1 MGEHRRRQRIDAA
14 SRMLN
19 HLMSLVMWI
28 VITIVGFHL
37 LDIDAAFFLS
47 SAGFL
52 GAAVAIGGQHKV
64 NDYLTGL
71 TVHFEDRYGVGDEI
85 VVGRRLERAGPRRR
99 RPHRAVQHAL
109 SATRRARCTS
119 RTTPC
124 RSSATSRR
132 RRRRRRCGCRST
144 AARVPR
150 RSPTP
155 IRGLAGSSE
164 LTDVIFLGDIAA
176 YEPHTGQ
183 VAVDVRTLRPLDDRE
198 AQLLTERAQR
208 VLVDGPASA
217 LIRRADQTA
226 VARMAAARLRRMTR
240 RSSSESP
247 PQMPESWLVA
257 SAKSKQ
263 APDDRALTAYPLGML
278 DLHQRHPGGAHGEEQ
293 IRIGVPAKGLVT
305 PLIVGS
311 CQGEAGS
318 KDRHGGAPRRLVGGR
333 AGGARRRRGQI
344 MRRSGRSQE
353 FQMKPRGPSE
363 KVMDRVGMLRCADV
377 GTVMREIRCRR
388 CRVSGDD
395 RNHRPSR
402 RIACCARE
410 HGRGV
415 RAGRGDGRRRHR
427 ARCAPYPRRPPRRA
441 SRCPHR

>member
-1 MGEHRRRQRIDAA
+1 MGEQRRRQRIDAA

-85 VVGRRLERAGPRRR
+85 VVEVGWSAPVHAVVDHIGL
-99 RPHRAVQHAL
+99 VQHPLARRVEHDAL
-109 SATRRARCTS
+109 
-119 RTTPC
+119 PEP
-124 RSSATSRR
+124 RSSRSRPQPLA
-132 RRRRRRCGCRST
+132 GGDDDDVAVAVDVDGSGSET
-144 AARVPR
+144 
-150 RSPTP
+150 RSPTRC
-155 IRGLAGSSE
+155 RGLAGSSE

-183 VAVDVRTLRPLDDRE
+183 VAVDVRRTLRPLDDR
-198 AQLLTERAQR
+198 
-208 VLVDGPASA
+208 ASA
-217 LIRRADQTA
+217 PAHRTRGARARRPPPTGSD
-226 VARMAAARLRRMTR
+226 ARRSDGGRPRAAARLRRMTR

-257 SAKSKQ
+257 SAKSKH
-263 APDDRALTAYPLGML
+263 ADPDRALAAHPLGVL
-278 DLHQRHPGGAHGEEQ
+278 DLHQRHPGRAHREEQ

-305 PLIVGS
+305 PLIVRR

-318 KDRHGGAPRRLVGGR
+318 KDRHGGAPRRLVVGRAEVLGGR
-333 AGGARRRRGQI
+333 VKYAATGT
-344 MRRSGRSQE
+344 E
-353 FQMKPRGPSE
+353 FR
-363 KVMDRVGMLRCADV
+363 
-377 GTVMREIRCRR
+377 
-388 CRVSGDD
+388 
-395 RNHRPSR
+395 
-402 RIACCARE
+402 
-410 HGRGV
+410 
-415 RAGRGDGRRRHR
+415 
-427 ARCAPYPRRPPRRA
+427 
-441 SRCPHR
+441 